1 MYVSK
6 IATMFN
12 YMLKILNRIPERI
25 TFVTRIFM
33 LLIFQMG
40 ISINV
45 LFASNIII
53 QKTSQLFSVLN
64 LLHILSILLIL
75 LLVILYF
82 KFKKEKNKTI
92 EKLELKEIEIRILS
106 EKVNELS
113 ISVDEKIKEKTLEL
127 EQKLIERQT
136 IDNELKIAL
145 KNEEEANFLKNAFL
159 ANMSHEIRT
168 PLNGIIGFSSLLE
181 TELSRME
188 NQELFE
194 YAIGIQQSGERLLH
208 LLNNIIDISRIE
220 ANDLKVKLEP
230 CNISQI
236 ITQVSELYS
245 FKANEKGLRLN
256 IQTLDTPPTLADDR
270 ILSRVLTDIIDN
282 AIKYTER
289 GFVNVSSGF
298 DIDSKRVFI
307 RIKDTGI
314 GIDSAY
320 LPNIFQAFRQE
331 SLGYSRAYQGAG
343 LGLPLA
349 HRLINLMNGEIIV
362 DSVKGIGTTI
372 TVYLPAEFSTISLKP
387 LKNKVENSS
396 ILENSN
402 LTNDIHIFIVEDDRM
417 NRLVLKSM
425 LQGKYKI
432 TMAED
437 GEETLK
443 IIEKRYK
450 EGETFDIMLFDI
462 NLPVPWDGVEL
473 MKVVKEKY
481 KSYLNIPFVAQTA
494 YAMTGDK
501 ERLLESG
508 FDDYISKPLNQNRLI
523 SIINNNLR
531 KFKKY

>member
-1 MYVSK
+1 MITINKMSGQIIFITRVIGILVIEK
-6 IATMFN
+6 I
-12 YMLKILNRIPERI
+12 
-25 TFVTRIFM
+25 
-33 LLIFQMG
+33 
-40 ISINV
+40 ISIN
-45 LFASNIII
+45 LLLASNANNLRE
-53 QKTSQLFSVLN
+53 SQLFSLTN
-64 LLHILSILLIL
+64 LLCLIAILFILFITSQYFRLKKGKKKIIENIKSKDNEIKTL
-75 LLVILYF
+75 L
-82 KFKKEKNKTI
+82 
-92 EKLELKEIEIRILS
+92 
-106 EKVNELS
+106 EKVKNLS
-113 ISVDEKIKEKTLEL
+113 VSIDERIKEKTIEL
-127 EQKLIERQT
+127 EQKLIERQD

-145 KNEEEANFLKNAFL
+145 KREEEANFLKNAFL
-159 ANMSHEIRT
+159 SNMSHEIRT

-181 TELSRME
+181 AELSRME

-220 ANDLKVKLEP
+220 ANDMEVKLESCSIP
-230 CNISQI
+230 PI

-256 IQTLDTPPTLADDR
+256 IQTLDTPPALTDER

-282 AIKYTER
+282 AIKYTEK

-298 DIDSKRVFI
+298 DIETRKVFI

-349 HRLINLMNGEIIV
+349 HKLIQLMNGEITV
-362 DSVKGIGTTI
+362 DSIKGIGTTI
-372 TVYLPAEFSTISLKP
+372 TVNLPVELSTVSLKSA
-387 LKNKVENSS
+387 KNKVESFITPENNNS
-396 ILENSN
+396 
-402 LTNDIHIFIVEDDRM
+402 TNDIHIFIVEDDRM

-425 LQGKYKI
+425 LQGKYKL

-443 IIEKRYK
+443 IIEKRHN
-450 EGETFDIMLFDI
+450 EGGTFDIMLFDI
-462 NLPVPWDGVEL
+462 NLPVPWDGIEL

-481 KSYLNIPFVAQTA
+481 KNYLNIPFVAQTA

-523 SIINNNLR
+523 SIINSNLR

>member
-1 MYVSK
+1 MLNLLNY
-6 IATMFN
+6 IMTTMD
-12 YMLKILNRIPERI
+12 RIPRQI
-25 TFVTRIFM
+25 LFIIRVIGI
-33 LLIFQMG
+33 LIFEMI
-40 ISINV
+40 ISINL
-45 LFASNIII
+45 LFASNAII
-53 QKTSQLFSVLN
+53 QKSIHSFSLSNLLYAFSILFILFITSQYLKLKIN
-64 LLHILSILLIL
+64 
-75 LLVILYF
+75 
-82 KFKKEKNKTI
+82 KNKFI
-92 EKLELKEIEIRILS
+92 EKIALKDKEIKILS
-106 EKVNELS
+106 EKVTELS
-113 ISVDEKIKEKTLEL
+113 VSVEDKIKEKTLEL

-145 KNEEEANFLKNAFL
+145 KREEDANFLKNAFL

-181 TELSRME
+181 AELSRME

-194 YAIGIQQSGERLLH
+194 YATGIQQSGERLLH

-220 ANDLKVKLEP
+220 ANDLEVKLEP
-230 CNISQI
+230 CNISHI

-256 IQTLDTPPTLADDR
+256 IQTLETPLALADER
-270 ILSRVLTDIIDN
+270 ISSRILTDIIDN

-289 GFVNVSSGF
+289 GFVNISSGF

-349 HRLINLMNGEIIV
+349 HRLINLMSGEITV
-362 DSVKGIGTTI
+362 DSVKGIGTTV
-372 TVYLPAEFSTISLKP
+372 TVYLPAELSTVSLKP
-387 LKNKVENSS
+387 LKNKVANSS
-396 ILENSN
+396 VSENNSQ
-402 LTNDIHIFIVEDDRM
+402 TNDIHVFIVEDDRM

-443 IIEKRYK
+443 IIEKRY
-450 EGETFDIMLFDI
+450 ENGNTFDIMLFDI
-462 NLPVPWDGVEL
+462 NLPVPWDGIEL
-473 MKVVKEKY
+473 MKVIKEKY
-481 KSYLNIPFVAQTA
+481 RNYLNVPFVAQTA

>member
-1 MYVSK
+1 MLNYIKTSK
-6 IATMFN
+6 NKVPVWLTYI
-12 YMLKILNRIPERI
+12 
-25 TFVTRIFM
+25 TRI
-33 LLIFQMG
+33 MG
-40 ISINV
+40 ILVFEMIILTNS
-45 LFASNIII
+45 LYASTDLI
-53 QKTSQLFSVLN
+53 QKNRQLFSFIT
-64 LLHILSILLIL
+64 LLYIFPILLVVIIIL
-75 LLVILYF
+75 QFL
-82 KFKKEKNKTI
+82 KKKKDKNKFIETI
-92 EKLELKEIEIRILS
+92 EIKGKEIKLLS
-106 EKVNELS
+106 EKVSKLS

-127 EQKLIERQT
+127 EQKLVERQA
-136 IDNELKIAL
+136 IDTELKIAL
-145 KNEEEANFLKNAFL
+145 KREEEANFLKNAFL
-159 ANMSHEIRT
+159 SNMSHEIRT

-181 TELSRME
+181 AELSRME

-194 YAIGIQQSGERLLH
+194 YATGIQQSGERLLH

-220 ANDLKVKLEP
+220 ANDLEVKLEP
-230 CNISQI
+230 CNISHI

-256 IQTLDTPPTLADDR
+256 IQTLETPPALADER
-270 ILSRVLTDIIDN
+270 ISSRVLTDIIDN

-289 GFVNVSSGF
+289 GFVNISSGF
-298 DIDSKRVFI
+298 DVDSKRVFI

-320 LPNIFQAFRQE
+320 LPNIFEAFRQE

-349 HRLINLMNGEIIV
+349 HRLIHLMNGDITV
-362 DSVKGIGTTI
+362 DSIKGIGTTI
-372 TVYLPAEFSTISLKP
+372 TIFLPAELSVVSLKP
-387 LKNKVENSS
+387 QKNKTENIS
-396 ILENSN
+396 IIENIPK
-402 LTNDIHIFIVEDDRM
+402 TNDIHIFIVEDDRM

-443 IIEKRYK
+443 IIEKQYK
-450 EGETFDIMLFDI
+450 NGETFDIMLFDI

-473 MKVVKEKY
+473 MKVIKERY
-481 KSYLNIPFVAQTA
+481 KNYLNIPFIAQTA

-523 SIINNNLR
+523 SAINNNLR

>member
-1 MYVSK
+1 M
-6 IATMFN
+6 
-12 YMLKILNRIPERI
+12 NRIRARI
-25 TFVTRIFM
+25 IFITRVTEIIIFEIM
-33 LLIFQMG
+33 
-40 ISINV
+40 ISINL
-45 LFASNIII
+45 LFASNAII
-53 QKTSQLFSVLN
+53 QKSAQPFSLIN
-64 LLHILSILLIL
+64 LLYILLPLLIL
-75 LLVILYF
+75 FIISQHL
-82 KFKKEKNKTI
+82 KFKKNKKKFSENIELKNK
-92 EKLELKEIEIRILS
+92 ELEILS
-106 EKVNELS
+106 EKVEKLTTG
-113 ISVDEKIKEKTLEL
+113 VDDKIKEKTLEL
-127 EQKLIERQT
+127 EQKLVERQT

-145 KNEEEANFLKNAFL
+145 KREEDANFLKNAFL

-181 TELSRME
+181 AELSRME

-194 YAIGIQQSGERLLH
+194 YATGIQQSGERLLH

-220 ANDLKVKLEP
+220 ANDMEVSLEP
-230 CNISQI
+230 CNISHI

-256 IQTLDTPPTLADDR
+256 IQTLETPLALADER
-270 ILSRVLTDIIDN
+270 ISSRILTDIIDN

-362 DSVKGIGTTI
+362 DSLKGIGTTV
-372 TVYLPAEFSTISLKP
+372 TVYLPAELSTVSLKP
-387 LKNKVENSS
+387 LRNKAENALIS
-396 ILENSN
+396 EDNN
-402 LTNDIHIFIVEDDRM
+402 TNDIHVFIVEDDRM

-437 GEETLK
+437 GEETLR
-443 IIEKRYK
+443 IIEKQY
-450 EGETFDIMLFDI
+450 ENGNIFDIMLFDI
-462 NLPVPWDGVEL
+462 NLPVPWDGIEL

-481 KSYLNIPFVAQTA
+481 KNYLNIPFVAQTA

>member
-1 MYVSK
+1 MLNYIKTSK
-6 IATMFN
+6 N
-12 YMLKILNRIPERI
+12 KILIWLTYI
-25 TFVTRIFM
+25 TRIM
-33 LLIFQMG
+33 GILIFEM
-40 ISINV
+40 IV
-45 LFASNIII
+45 LTNSLYASTALI
-53 QKTSQLFSVLN
+53 QKSHQLFSFIT
-64 LLHILSILLIL
+64 LLYIFPILLIL
-75 LLVILYF
+75 IIILQF
-82 KFKKEKNKTI
+82 LKNKKDKNKFIETI
-92 EKLELKEIEIRILS
+92 EVKGKEIKLLS
-106 EKVNELS
+106 EKVSKLS

-127 EQKLIERQT
+127 EQKLVERQA
-136 IDNELKIAL
+136 IDTELKIAL
-145 KNEEEANFLKNAFL
+145 KREEEANFLKNAFL
-159 ANMSHEIRT
+159 SNMSHEIRT
-168 PLNGIIGFSSLLE
+168 PLNGIIGFSALLE
-181 TELSRME
+181 AELSRME

-194 YAIGIQQSGERLLH
+194 YATGIQQSGERLLH

-220 ANDLKVKLEP
+220 ANDLEVKLET
-230 CNISQI
+230 CNISHI

-256 IQTLDTPPTLADDR
+256 IQTLETPPALADER
-270 ILSRVLTDIIDN
+270 ISSRVLTDIIDN

-289 GFVNVSSGF
+289 GFVNISSGF
-298 DIDSKRVFI
+298 DVDSKRVFI

-320 LPNIFQAFRQE
+320 LPNIFEAFRQE

-349 HRLINLMNGEIIV
+349 YRLIHLMKGDITV

-372 TVYLPAEFSTISLKP
+372 TIFLPAELSVVSLKP
-387 LKNKVENSS
+387 QKNKTEKIPIAEN
-396 ILENSN
+396 ILK
-402 LTNDIHIFIVEDDRM
+402 TNDIHIFIVEDDRM

-425 LQGKYKI
+425 LQGKYKV

-443 IIEKRYK
+443 IIEKQYK
-450 EGETFDIMLFDI
+450 NGETFDIMLFDI

-473 MKVVKEKY
+473 MKVVKERY
-481 KSYLNIPFVAQTA
+481 KNYLNIPFVAQTA

-523 SIINNNLR
+523 STINNNLR

>member
-1 MYVSK
+1 MVISK
-6 IATMFN
+6 IITMQN
-12 YMLKILNRIPERI
+12 SILKKLNEISRHII
-25 TFVTRIFM
+25 FFTRICM
-33 LLIFQMG
+33 GLIFLLG
-40 ISINV
+40 ISINE
-45 LFASNIII
+45 LFASNADI
-53 QKTSQLFSVLN
+53 QKSSHFFAPLS
-64 LLHILSILLIL
+64 LLYTLSSFLLLIAILLYL
-75 LLVILYF
+75 RL
-82 KFKKEKNKTI
+82 KKAKRQYLEKIRTRDD
-92 EKLELKEIEIRILS
+92 EIKILS
-106 EKVNELS
+106 EKVIELS

-145 KNEEEANFLKNAFL
+145 KREEEANFLKNAFL
-159 ANMSHEIRT
+159 SNMSHEIRT

-181 TELSRME
+181 AELSRME
-188 NQELFE
+188 NQDLFE
-194 YAIGIQQSGERLLH
+194 YATGIQQSGERLLH

-220 ANDLKVKLEP
+220 ANDLEVKIEP
-230 CNISQI
+230 CNISHI

-256 IQTLDTPPTLADDR
+256 IQTLDTPPAIADER
-270 ILSRVLTDIIDN
+270 ISSRVLTDIIDN

-289 GFVNVSSGF
+289 GFVNISSGF
-298 DIDSKRVFI
+298 DVESKRVFI

-362 DSVKGIGTTI
+362 DSIKGIGTTI
-372 TVYLPAEFSTISLKP
+372 TVYLPAELSTVSLKP
-387 LKNKVENSS
+387 LKDKVESSS
-396 ILENSN
+396 ISENAN
-402 LTNDIHIFIVEDDRM
+402 QTRDIHIFIVEDDRM

-432 TMAED
+432 TMAVD
-437 GEETLK
+437 GDETLK

-450 EGETFDIMLFDI
+450 DGDTFDIMLFDI

-481 KSYLNIPFVAQTA
+481 KNYLNIPFVAQTA

>member
-1 MYVSK
+1 MD
-6 IATMFN
+6 
-12 YMLKILNRIPERI
+12 LQ
-25 TFVTRIFM
+25 
-33 LLIFQMG
+33 LL
-40 ISINV
+40 
-45 LFASNIII
+45 L
-53 QKTSQLFSVLN
+53 LSVL
-64 LLHILSILLIL
+64 IVSLIL
-75 LLVILYF
+75 YIFITHF
-82 KFKKEKNKTI
+82 KNVKKE
-92 EKLELKEIEIRILS
+92 S
-106 EKVNELS
+106 ELS
-113 ISVDEKIKEKTLEL
+113 KKIEDLKTELLSTQYQLKNSDELISERVIAKTNALEKE
-127 EQKLIERQT
+127 LIERQKK
-136 IDNELKIAL
+136 DAELKIAL
-145 KNEEEANFLKNAFL
+145 KREEDANYLKNAFL
-159 ANMSHEIRT
+159 ANLSHEIRT

-181 TELSRME
+181 AELSRME
-188 NQELFE
+188 DQELYE
-194 YAIGIQQSGERLLH
+194 YANGIQQSGERLLH

-220 ANDLKVKLEP
+220 ANDLEISLKP
-230 CNISQI
+230 CNIPFLVS
-236 ITQVSELYS
+236 QVSELYN
-245 FKANEKGLRLN
+245 FKANDKGLRLN
-256 IQTLDTPPTLADDR
+256 IQTLETPNAVADER
-270 ILSRVLTDIIDN
+270 NLSRVITDIIDN
-282 AIKYTER
+282 AVKYTER
-289 GFVNVSSGF
+289 GFINVSSGF
-298 DIDSKRVFI
+298 LPDQQRVYI

-314 GIDSAY
+314 GIDSTY
-320 LPNIFQAFRQE
+320 LPNIFEAFRQE

-402 LTNDIHIFIVEDDRM
+402 LTNDIHVFIVEDDRM

-462 NLPVPWDGVEL
+462 NLPVPWDGVAL